1 MTRITDMSVTS
12 KLTALCGSS
21 SRHLQG
27 AGAYCA
33 RAYTACCFCE
43 QQLQLHCR
51 VLCIKFCANNFG
63 TILCYGVV
71 LPHCQ
76 RKEHC
81 TYRTA
86 AKKRIVIKLSSYP
99 LNGEKLL
106 LLSTYLLT
114 YLLTYYYY
122 YHYYHYYYTIPV
134 SQKTGHQT
142 LAHNFAKCWS
152 ILKIFHILTQK

>member
-114 YLLTYYYY
+114 YLLTTTTTTTTTT
-122 YHYYHYYYTIPV
+122 TILYLLV
-134 SQKTGHQT
+134 KKTGHQT